1 MIKIEN
7 IEKSYGKS
15 FQLNIGKLEFKRGSI
30 ITLMGPNGSGKTTL
44 LKSILGLVIPEKG
57 TITVNGRNISGQCD
71 YRNSICYMP
80 QSSPYPPNLKVKE
93 IIAITKDIREPQDDY
108 DYELFGLFGT
118 ANILEKRA
126 GALSQ
131 GTRQRLSA
139 ALAFMFN
146 SEIIVLDEPTA
157 GLDPYSAGVLK
168 SKILKEKNAGKLIL
182 LTTHIVNEVSEL
194 SDRLVFM
201 LEGRVKV
208 DREAFRNAGEN
219 GKEFREMVSK
229 LFKENEPAK
238 NN

>member
-1 MIKIEN
+1 MIRIEN
-7 IEKSYGKS
+7 LEKSYGKS
-15 FQLNIGKLEFKRGSI
+15 FTLNVDRLEFGKGSVV
-30 ITLMGPNGSGKTTL
+30 TLMGPNGSGKTTL

-57 TITVNGRNISGQCD
+57 TITVNGENISGQCK

-93 IIAITKDIREPQDDY
+93 IISITKDIRKKQDNY
-108 DYELFGLFGT
+108 DYELFELFGMP
-118 ANILEKRA
+118 NILEKRS

-139 ALAFMFN
+139 SLAFMFG
-146 SEIIVLDEPTA
+146 SDIIVLDEPTA
-157 GLDPYSAGVLK
+157 GLDPYSSGVLK
-168 SKILKEKNAGKLIL
+168 TKILKVKKEGKLIL

-201 LEGRVKV
+201 LDGRIKV
-208 DREAFRNAGEN
+208 DREAFRSVNEN

-229 LFKENEPAK
+229 LFKENGVAQ